1 MATANV
7 PLDIVQGEDWSAQ
20 ILWTDTED
28 QPMYLATPC
37 QIDFKDVAGRVVLTL
52 TAPPSPSPGV
62 GEIPEM
68 AISPQEGIIQLHI
81 KDEITE
87 TLVVGEYSYDLFV
100 SVTDS
105 GIYAGT
111 QRVRLMEGTATVY
124 ERVTDMP

>member
-52 TAPPSPSPGV
+52 TAPPNPSPGV